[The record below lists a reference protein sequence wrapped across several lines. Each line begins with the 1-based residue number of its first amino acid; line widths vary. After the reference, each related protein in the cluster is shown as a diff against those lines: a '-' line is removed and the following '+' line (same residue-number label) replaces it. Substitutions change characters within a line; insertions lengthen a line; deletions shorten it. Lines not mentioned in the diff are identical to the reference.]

1 MYGRLFGLV
10 SHVLEDAGD
19 PNTNSG
25 VTSIMKPNFVGTMD
39 LTQIHRNLKQL
50 GTAKTIEDVALKTLN
65 QVFFFRI
72 LEGLKIEKVDPEFLN
87 CHEKYRSLF
96 LTEAM
101 LMGFADRPEYE
112 LSRRFLDEALGKG
125 DECYG
130 ILHGDVLAAY
140 GWYSRKPT
148 EINAP
153 GLMLHFDDQYI
164 YMYKGFTHADHRGQ
178 RLHAIGMTR
187 ALEAYLGQGY
197 KGILSY
203 VESNNFGSLKSCYR
217 MGYTNFGHLYV
228 ARLFGQYLVHSDV
241 GCRRYGFELKW
252 ARRGALENQA
262 AAA

>member
-1 MYGRLFGLV
+1 
-10 SHVLEDAGD
+10 
-19 PNTNSG
+19 
-25 VTSIMKPNFVGTMD
+25 MKPNFVGTMD
-39 LTQIHRNLKQL
+39 LNQIHRNLKQL

-72 LEGLKIEKVDPEFLN
+72 LQGLKIEKVDPEFLN
-87 CHEKYRSLF
+87 CHEKYRGLF

-140 GWYSRKPT
+140 GWYSHTPT

-153 GLMLHFDDQYI
+153 GLMLHFDDRYI

-178 RLHAIGMTR
+178 RLHAVGMTR
-187 ALEAYLGQGY
+187 ALQAYLGQGY

-228 ARLFGQYLVHSDV
+228 ARLFGQYLVHSGV

-252 ARRGALENQA
+252 ARRGAFKNQA